1 MDTYVDRIE
10 SDIYGAAVLI
20 HKRGDVNGDNWWMR
34 LKIEGVKGY
43 IRRSTKT
50 ANAALAMRAA
60 EKEYED
66 LRLRKSNN
74 QSLSRYTVREWFEI
88 WFKQTVKTAQ
98 RKTWIRGVYERY
110 IDEFMGDRQ
119 LTELTSEYL
128 RGYWRF
134 RLNYWKDERNAK
146 RIEYNERRAGDVKR
160 SGKEDRKRRAKSLS
174 SKNIA
179 VTPSRNTLR
188 AEGGIINEMLREAAM
203 DGHIVRQLKVRV
215 ADATKSVEFDV
226 QRDSRRA
233 TFTREE
239 WNIIRT
245 NLRNYRDN
253 KGKYKAKKLNAVHL
267 AQREM
272 LYVYVMLAASCGARV
287 GELKA
292 LRWRDITRITVD
304 GKAAVEIR
312 IRAQT
317 SKVRRERTV
326 IAHSDM
332 IWGILA
338 HWREN
343 SDFSKDDDLIF
354 FSAMRKASGQHT
366 AEFGLAFKTFLKT
379 LGQGKREDGLYRNE
393 VGEERTLY
401 SLRHLYATLRLEE
414 GVSVYSVAQNMGTG
428 VSQIQKHYGHTDT
441 RRLATELTKTRRGK
455 KGTEDAVRQLLK
467 MVNTGL
473 LDSKTATETF
483 EKIAAQTKDA
493 FGK

>member
-10 SDIYGAAVLI
+10 SDIYGVAVLI
-20 HKRGDVNGDNWWMR
+20 HKRSDVNGDMWWMR

-50 ANAALAMRAA
+50 ANASLAMRTA

-74 QSLSRYTVREWFEI
+74 QSLSRYTVRDWFEI
-88 WFKQTVKTAQ
+88 WIEQTVKTAK

-119 LTELTSEYL
+119 LTELTSEIL

-134 RLNYWKDERNAK
+134 RLNYWKDEKNAK

-160 SGKEDRKRRAKSLS
+160 TASEERRRRAKSLS
-174 SKNIA
+174 SRNIA
-179 VTPSRNTLR
+179 VNPSRNTLR
-188 AEGGIINEMLREAAM
+188 AEGGIINEMLRDAAQ
-203 DGHIVRQLKVRV
+203 DGHITRQLQVRV

-226 QRDSRRA
+226 QRNGRRA
-233 TFTREE
+233 TFTRAE
-239 WNIIRT
+239 WQIIRT

-253 KGKYKAKKLNAVHL
+253 KGKYKARKLNAVHK

-287 GELKA
+287 GELKG
-292 LRWRDITRITVD
+292 LRWRDIKRIEVD
-304 GKAAVEIR
+304 GKATAEIR
-312 IRAQT
+312 VRAET

-326 IAHSDM
+326 IAHSED
-332 IWGILA
+332 ILGILKQ
-338 HWREN
+338 WREN
-343 SDFSKDDDLIF
+343 SDFREDADLIF
-354 FSAMRKASGQHT
+354 YSAMRKSKGQMT
-366 AEFGLAFKTFLKT
+366 ADFGLAFKKFLKS
-379 LGQGKREDGLYRNE
+379 LDNSRREDGLYRSDS
-393 VGEERTLY
+393 GEERTLY

-428 VSQIQKHYGHTDT
+428 VAQIQRHYGHTDT
-441 RRLATELTKTRRGK
+441 RRLAAELTKNNRDKRGS
-455 KGTEDAVRQLLK
+455 EDALRQLMK
-467 MVNTGL
+467 MVDTGL

-483 EKIAAQTKDA
+483 EKIAAQAKE
-493 FGK
+493 